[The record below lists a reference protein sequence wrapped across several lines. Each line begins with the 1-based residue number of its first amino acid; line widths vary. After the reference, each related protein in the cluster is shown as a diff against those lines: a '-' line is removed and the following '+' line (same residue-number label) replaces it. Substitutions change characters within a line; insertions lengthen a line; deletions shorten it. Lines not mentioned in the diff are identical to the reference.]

1 MKKVTVAEE
10 FERIDALWSPRQ
22 VGELNGQLVKF
33 VRLKGQFEWHKHT
46 HEDEMFWV
54 IEGRLTIRLRDKD
67 IVIGPNEFFI
77 IPRGVEHM
85 PVCEDECRVMLFEPA
100 ATKQYGD

>member
-1 MKKVTVAEE
+1 MKKVSVAEE
-10 FERIDALWSPRQ
+10 FRHIDAFWSPRQ
-22 VGELNGQLVKF
+22 VAELNGQLVKF

-46 HEDEMFWV
+46 DEDEMFWV
-54 IEGRLTIRLRDKD
+54 LEGRLTIRLRDRD
-67 IVIGPNEFFI
+67 IVLGPSEFFI